1 MAASAPRL
9 APPPHVRC
17 SHPLPRRRRST
28 LIEIKEEEELK
39 EEVSSSSDEEDKTSK
54 HETRRETQL
63 TEAWRLLVR
72 RRDGLHTLLSREEIY
87 HLQDNYNGDAVD
99 EQRTSLRA
107 VFPTIRS
114 IDSSPDL
121 SSRSK

>member
-1 MAASAPRL
+1 MFTSLNREVDSITQL
-9 APPPHVRC
+9 HKSRNFIC
-17 SHPLPRRRRST
+17 LCG
-28 LIEIKEEEELK
+28 LK
-39 EEVSSSSDEEDKTSK
+39 DWISFSSSDEEDKTSK